1 MLYLGIKAGL
11 KTITF
16 DRDTIITLV
25 GRFILGPLVM
35 FVILTVAAKNIPAVE
50 FKTFVVQSS
59 APALAVLPILANQGD
74 GDLTLPMQ
82 YKSCKL

>member
-1 MLYLGIKAGL
+1 
-11 KTITF
+11 
-16 DRDTIITLV
+16 
-25 GRFILGPLVM
+25 M